1 MFLSVMILFQNS
13 LPCTENFYCY
23 IKNFEKYD
31 LAKDGAKVRVDQTP
45 VSIGNITSIPS
56 PTRMSISPLVS
67 LSKDLGINFNPNS
80 QKNMLQLAAN

>member
-1 MFLSVMILFQNS
+1 MFLSVIILLQNS
-13 LPCTENFYCY
+13 LPCTENFYRY
-23 IKNFEKYD
+23 QRNFEKYISSEEGAEARGD
-31 LAKDGAKVRVDQTP
+31 QPVVSDVKITTLA
-45 VSIGNITSIPS
+45 S